1 MDSKY
6 APDYNGSNLLML
18 NRNKKKFQF
27 YLEKSL
33 AASESMMQHIW
44 RAYFQAY
51 LWQHASFVDQISL
64 IPEEYGYVEDEKGH
78 LRPLIMSASKLPN
91 DFLVPCNCLKCAREN
106 VCQCHVKQVACC
118 HFCKYE
124 AARGCRNPTNT

>member
-18 NRNKKKFQF
+18 NKNKKKFQF

-44 RAYFQAY
+44 RAYFQA
-51 LWQHASFVDQISL
+51 
-64 IPEEYGYVEDEKGH
+64 
-78 LRPLIMSASKLPN
+78 
-91 DFLVPCNCLKCAREN
+91 
-106 VCQCHVKQVACC
+106 
-118 HFCKYE
+118 
-124 AARGCRNPTNT
+124 